1 MVTGDLEL
9 IQTILHGEEG
19 NPTDLD
25 LDFDIKATG
34 EALKADGKF
43 PNFPFAGRKGCL
55 RKP

>member
-1 MVTGDLEL
+1 MGTGDPEL

-34 EALKADGKF
+34 EALKAYGKF
-43 PNFPFAGRKGCL
+43 PNFPLAYRKGCL